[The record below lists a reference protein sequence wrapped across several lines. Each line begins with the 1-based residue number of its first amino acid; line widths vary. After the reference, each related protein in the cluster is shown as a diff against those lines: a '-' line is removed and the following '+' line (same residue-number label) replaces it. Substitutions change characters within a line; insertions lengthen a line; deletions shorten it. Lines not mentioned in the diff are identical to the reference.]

1 MTKSYVKLT
10 WEEYEERKSYETQ
23 LLEILEQL
31 DDVRD
36 RAERYRE
43 ALVRILAGDND
54 PRCAAR
60 SALENVD

>member
-1 MTKSYVKLT
+1 MSKAYVELT
-10 WEEYEERKSYETQ
+10 WEEYEALKSYEPQ

-54 PRCAAR
+54 LRQIAR
-60 SALENVD
+60 LALERA